1 MFGSRKYQS
10 DFAGKRF
17 ACLLVAACVCSLI
30 SGVLTAQELG
40 EYWNTAEQESKYYR
54 IVEIPTPENLAI
66 ETSSMEV
73 MPSGQL
79 ALGTR
84 RGDIFLVD
92 GAFDEY
98 PKTSFHPFAS
108 GLDEVMGLAFRDE
121 AFYITQQTEVTKITD
136 ANRDGRA
143 DHFQTLSDVWGFR
156 NYHEFSFGSK
166 PDDDGNLWVA
176 LCLSKSYSSDVP
188 FRGWCVKVTP
198 DGKTIPV
205 CGGIRSP
212 CGIGPNEHGVMFYAE
227 SQGPWNGS
235 CSLKVLKP
243 GGFMGHPASLKWYAM
258 APELG
263 DPPIEPNT
271 RSRLTAERDRVKE
284 LVPYAVVFPYIKMG
298 RSISGFMVDRTG
310 GKFGPFS
317 DQIFV
322 GDFSLSI
329 VMRAT
334 TELVNG
340 VWQGAC
346 YPFREGLATGILCCQ
361 FTPEGDL
368 LLGGTNRGWP
378 VRGPRQYAL
387 QRLDWTGV
395 MPFEIHEI
403 TAEPNGFRIRFTKS
417 VDPEIARQSEYYRL
431 QTFTHVYQQGYGS
444 PEVDQ
449 TIPRVTSV
457 EILSDGYEAL
467 ITVDGLQKGHVH
479 EFDLSGLLSQ
489 DGESLLHHQAFYTL
503 NEIPAE

>member
-1 MFGSRKYQS
+1 MYGRR
-10 DFAGKRF
+10 RF
-17 ACLLVAACVCSLI
+17 FLKVGTKFSTMQVVILFLSLVMVNL
-30 SGVLTAQELG
+30 VRAQELG
-40 EYWNTAEQESKYYR
+40 EYWNTGERESKYYR
-54 IVEIPTPENLAI
+54 LVEIPTPEELAI

-73 MPSGQL
+73 MPDGQL

-84 RGDIFLVD
+84 RGDIFLVE
-92 GAFDEY
+92 GAFNEY
-98 PKTSFHPFAS
+98 PKPTFQTYAS
-108 GLDEVMGLAFRDE
+108 GLDEVMGLAFRDN
-121 AFYITQQTEVTKITD
+121 AFYVTQQTEVTKITD
-136 ANRDGRA
+136 RNDDGRA

-166 PDDDGNLWVA
+166 PDADGNLWVA

-188 FRGWCVKVTP
+188 FRGWCLKVTP

-243 GGFMGHPASLKWYAM
+243 GGFMGHPASLKWYSI
-258 APELG
+258 APDLG
-263 DPPIEPNT
+263 ATPIEPNT
-271 RSRLTAERDRVKE
+271 RSRITVERERVKE

-298 RSISGFMVDRTG
+298 RSISGFMVDRTN
-310 GKFGPFS
+310 GKFGPFAN
-317 DQIFV
+317 QIFV
-322 GDFSLSI
+322 GDFSLSV

-361 FTPEGDL
+361 FTPDGDL
-368 LLGGTNRGWP
+368 ILGGTNRGWP

-387 QRLDWTGV
+387 QRLDWTGL

-403 TAEPNGFRIRFTKS
+403 SARPNGFLVRFTKPL
-417 VDPEIARQSEYYRL
+417 DLEKAKQSDHYQL
-431 QTFTHVYQQGYGS
+431 KTFTHVYQQGYGS

-449 TIPRVTSV
+449 TEPVVTGVQVSK
-457 EILSDGYEAL
+457 DGYEVL
-467 ITVDGLQKGHVH
+467 LTVDGLQKGHVH
-479 EFDLSGLLSQ
+479 EFDLSEIRAS
-489 DGESLLHHQAFYTL
+489 DGETLLHHQAFYTL
-503 NEIPAE
+503 NEIPRD

>member
-1 MFGSRKYQS
+1 
-10 DFAGKRF
+10 
-17 ACLLVAACVCSLI
+17 
-30 SGVLTAQELG
+30 
-40 EYWNTAEQESKYYR
+40 
-54 IVEIPTPENLAI
+54 
-66 ETSSMEV
+66 
-73 MPSGQL
+73 
-79 ALGTR
+79 
-84 RGDIFLVD
+84 
-92 GAFDEY
+92 
-98 PKTSFHPFAS
+98 
-108 GLDEVMGLAFRDE
+108 
-121 AFYITQQTEVTKITD
+121 
-136 ANRDGRA
+136 
-143 DHFQTLSDVWGFR
+143 
-156 NYHEFSFGSK
+156 
-166 PDDDGNLWVA
+166 
-176 LCLSKSYSSDVP
+176 
-188 FRGWCVKVTP
+188 
-198 DGKTIPV
+198 
-205 CGGIRSP
+205 
-212 CGIGPNEHGVMFYAE
+212 
-227 SQGPWNGS
+227 
-235 CSLKVLKP
+235 
-243 GGFMGHPASLKWYAM
+243 MGHPASLKWYAM

-417 VDPEIARQSEYYRL
+417 VDIEIARQRESYRL

-457 EILSDGYEAL
+457 EILADGYEAL

>member
-1 MFGSRKYQS
+1 MFGDARLRLESFSKLALS
-10 DFAGKRF
+10 
-17 ACLLVAACVCSLI
+17 CLFVASVS
-30 SGVLTAQELG
+30 VLWVDHSNAQELG
-40 EYWNTAEQESKYYR
+40 EYWNTAEEESKYYQ
-54 IVEIPTPENLAI
+54 IVEIPTAEELAI

-73 MPSGQL
+73 MPDGRL

-84 RGDIFLVD
+84 RGDILLVD

-98 PKTSFHPFAS
+98 PKTHFHRYAS
-108 GLDEVMGLAFRDE
+108 GLDEIMGMSYRDD
-121 AFYITQQTEVTKITD
+121 AFYVTQQTEVTKITD
-136 ANRDGRA
+136 RNLDGRA

-166 PDDDGNLWVA
+166 PDAEGNLWVA

-188 FRGWCVKVTP
+188 FRGWCLKVTP

-235 CSLKVLKP
+235 CSLKVLQP
-243 GGFMGHPASLKWYAM
+243 GGFMGHPASLKWYSL

-263 DPPIEPNT
+263 DRPIEPNT
-271 RSRLTAERDRVKE
+271 RSRLVAERERVKE

-298 RSISGFMVDRTG
+298 RSISGFMVDQSG
-310 GKFGPFS
+310 GKFGPFEN
-317 DQIFV
+317 QIFV
-322 GDFSLSI
+322 GDFSLSV

-395 MPFEIHEI
+395 TPFEIHEI
-403 TAEPNGFRIRFTKS
+403 KARSDGFLIRFTKPL
-417 VDPEIARQSEYYRL
+417 DPDHAKRL
-431 QTFTHVYQQGYGS
+431 SHYQLASFTHVYQQGYGS

-449 TIPRVTSV
+449 TEPVVTAAT
-457 EILSDGYEAL
+457 LSADGYEVHL
-467 ITVDGLQKGHVH
+467 RVEGLQRGHVH
-479 EFDLSGLLSQ
+479 EFDLEGIRSNA
-489 DGESLLHHQAFYTL
+489 GEALLHRQAFYTL